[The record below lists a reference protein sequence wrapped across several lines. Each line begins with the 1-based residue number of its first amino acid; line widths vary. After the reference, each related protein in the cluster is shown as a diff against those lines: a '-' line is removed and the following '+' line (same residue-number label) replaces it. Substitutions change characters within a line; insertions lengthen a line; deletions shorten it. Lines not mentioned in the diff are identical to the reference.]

1 MPSDVS
7 RRDGRVTGRA
17 LQSSVSDRRNGGGE
31 FSHMVHVRVVEPS
44 FPTVLSDLSYKHSGL
59 CAPAIFLS
67 ILYLPDKQH
76 SEICK

>member
-7 RRDGRVTGRA
+7 GRNGRVTGTA
-17 LQSSVSDRRNGGGE
+17 LQSSLSDRHNGGGE
-31 FSHMVHVRVVEPS
+31 VSHIVHVRIAEPS
-44 FPTVLSDLSYKHSGL
+44 LPTVLSDLSYKHSRL

-76 SEICK
+76 SKICK